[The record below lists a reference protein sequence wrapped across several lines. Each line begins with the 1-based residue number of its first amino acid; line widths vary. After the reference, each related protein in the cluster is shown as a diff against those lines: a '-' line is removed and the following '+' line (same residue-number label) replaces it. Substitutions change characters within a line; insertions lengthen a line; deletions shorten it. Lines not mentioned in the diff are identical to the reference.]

1 MHPKVFFL
9 VLFSTFS
16 LLLFGQ
22 QSELQL
28 SSLYMTANNSDDL
41 IIAES
46 DWAFYADKENATV
59 FIDFEEIEDTATQL
73 EIISENDEVLL
84 TEDLTNVPFNT
95 IYELDVAFLN
105 SGKYSIRI
113 KTYNET
119 INKTL
124 DVK

>member
-9 VLFSTFS
+9 VLFSSFS

-22 QSELQL
+22 QSDLLL
-28 SSLYMTANNSDDL
+28 SSLQMTANNSDEL

-46 DWAFYADKENATV
+46 DWAFYSDKENATV
-59 FIDFEEIEDTATQL
+59 FIDFEEIDGTATQL
-73 EIISENDEVLL
+73 EILSAENEILL
-84 TEDLTNVPFNT
+84 AEDLTNIPNNT

-113 KTYNET
+113 KTYKET